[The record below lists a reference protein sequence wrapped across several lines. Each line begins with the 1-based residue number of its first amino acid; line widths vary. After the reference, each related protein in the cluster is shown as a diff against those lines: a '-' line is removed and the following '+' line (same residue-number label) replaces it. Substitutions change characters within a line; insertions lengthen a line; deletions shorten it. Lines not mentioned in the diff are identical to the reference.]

1 MEDIDEDKILAGL
14 SAKELQQLQ
23 NEMDDMDP
31 GKTVPVGMRE
41 NDAPDEATTQGSC
54 FFGCRVPL
62 LIFSFC
68 LFFSI
73 YSLYHTL

>member
-1 MEDIDEDKILAGL
+1 MDDIDEDKILAGL

-23 NEMDDMDP
+23 NEMDDTNPD
-31 GKTVPVGMRE
+31 KTVPVGMRE
-41 NDAPDEATTQGSC
+41 DDAPDEASTQGCC
-54 FFGCRVPL
+54 FFCYRVPL